1 MEEIK
6 SKAIAKIIDD
16 PEEANQKEIE
26 GLESEVNELIA
37 HIQNMLKDD
46 VSTEFEQQEEQFL
59 WQIGERQNLLGRVHN
74 LPAMMSKTV
83 RSRERETCEMDAR
96 RQECMHHTQRAARPA
111 GVVSLCSA
119 AGVGHRCSPA
129 EPPAIIRFVSLQS

>member
-6 SKAIAKIIDD
+6 SQAIAKIIDD

-46 VSTEFEQQEEQFL
+46 VSTEFEQQEERLLNGQDLMVYQRCACSSVKDDVFHSFFRKIDWSL
-59 WQIGERQNLLGRVHN
+59 TDFKHLNKVQDRWSVYCQNQEGK
-74 LPAMMSKTV
+74 PMS
-83 RSRERETCEMDAR
+83 
-96 RQECMHHTQRAARPA
+96 
-111 GVVSLCSA
+111 SL
-119 AGVGHRCSPA
+119 
-129 EPPAIIRFVSLQS
+129 